1 MDQLSNLESL
11 CRSIRSDILTATTH
25 AGSGHPTSSLSAV
38 ELITTLFFGGYFR
51 QDIAKPHDLR
61 NDRFIFS
68 KGHAAPLL
76 YALYRVAGAL
86 TEEDLMKLRDA
97 YSRLEGHPTPLFPY
111 HDVETGSLGQGLSI
125 GLGMALGLRLHHR
138 NSTEL
143 PRVFV
148 LMGDSEVA
156 EGQVWEAAQLAAKYN
171 ATNLIAVLDVNRL
184 GQRGETMLG
193 WDLNTYAKRFDAFGW
208 HTVIIHDGHNLD
220 EISKAYSDSIGT
232 QQKPTIFIAK
242 TVKGKGVSFLENKE
256 GWHGKPVPKARL
268 EEALHELGTIDLTL
282 KPTIALPDI
291 SSITSDVR
299 EVRSPSSNLGNDGS
313 TSGYELHD
321 PVSTR
326 EAYGDALVEL
336 GAQDPSIVVLD
347 AEVSNSTFAEKFKK
361 NYPERFFEMYIA
373 EQNMVSVALGLSK
386 VGFKPYI
393 SSFAAFLSRSFDQL
407 RIGQYFYA
415 QLVTC
420 GSHAGVSIGEDGSSQ
435 MGLEDIAMFRSLL
448 HSTVLYPS
456 DANTMKKLA
465 SLALHQKGITYL
477 RATRAALPVL
487 YSSEEVRSFT
497 IGGSNV
503 LRSSDGDRAVIV
515 TAGIT
520 LHEALE
526 AYDHLKTEG
535 VEVAVIDLYS
545 IKPIDLTTL
554 ARFASLPMIVVEDH
568 YPAGGIGEAILAAT
582 ANQGRNPRFTHLC
595 VRNTP
600 HSGSPEQNLQFQE
613 INASAIVAAVK
624 HLISERNSD

>member
-11 CRSIRSDILTATTH
+11 CRTIRSDILTATTH

-38 ELITTLFFGGYFR
+38 ELIATLFFGGYFR

-61 NDRFIFS
+61 NDRFILS

-138 NSTEL
+138 NIAEL

-171 ATNLIAVLDVNRL
+171 ATNLTAVLDVNRL
-184 GQRGETMLG
+184 GQRGETMVG

-208 HTVIIHDGHNLD
+208 HTVIIQDGHQLD
-220 EISKAYSDSIGT
+220 EIIKAYSANIGA

-256 GWHGKPVPKARL
+256 GWHGKPVPKDKL
-268 EEALHELGTIDLTL
+268 EAALNELGSTAEIHSATL
-282 KPTIALPDI
+282 SLPPVGSVGNESVAI
-291 SSITSDVR
+291 SGL
-299 EVRSPSSNLGNDGS
+299 SPVTAHL
-313 TSGYELHD
+313 SGYELHD
-321 PVSTR
+321 NMATR

-336 GAQDPSIVVLD
+336 GAHDRSIVVLD
-347 AEVSNSTFAEKFKK
+347 AEVSNSTYAEKFKK

-456 DANTMKKLA
+456 DANAMKKLA

-487 YSSEEVRSFT
+487 YSSEEVQSFT

-503 LRSSDGDRAVIV
+503 LRSSAGDRAVIV

-520 LHEALE
+520 LHEALK

-568 YPAGGIGEAILAAT
+568 YPAGGIGEAVLAAT
-582 ANQGRNPRFTHLC
+582 ANQGRNPRFTHLY

-600 HSGSPEQNLQFQE
+600 HSGSPEQNLRYQE
-613 INASAIVAAVK
+613 INASAIVAAIK
-624 HLISERNSD
+624 HLISEPNSD